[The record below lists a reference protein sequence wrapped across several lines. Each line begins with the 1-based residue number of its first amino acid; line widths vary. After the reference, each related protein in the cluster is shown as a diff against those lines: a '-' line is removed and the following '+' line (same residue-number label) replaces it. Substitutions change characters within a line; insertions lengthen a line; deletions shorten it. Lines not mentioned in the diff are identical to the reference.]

1 MDFKVPSAELAAK
14 GVAQAGLKRPAAEV
28 SVGSAPTPAW
38 FRFLVPS
45 VADLIFLVL
54 LVALTYGAL
63 APKLLG
69 DAGTGWH
76 IRDGE
81 RILET
86 HAFPHTDSFS
96 STMSGRPWY
105 AWEWLFDVAI
115 AGVHHCMG
123 LNGVVFFGAL
133 VIAAAFALLFR
144 YTVKRG
150 GGLPVTVILLVLS
163 IGASTIHLFAR
174 PHVLSWLLTVIWFRA
189 LDSSESAANGRNHR
203 LFWLP
208 VMMLL
213 WANVHGG
220 FLLGFALLGLYLAG
234 GAIEYF
240 ISHRPVETQL
250 AAPPDGD
257 RQTIAKRLRH
267 LATITALALL
277 ASLVNPYG
285 YKLHLHV
292 YQYLTNRFLMNHI
305 DEFLSPNFHGVAQ
318 QCFATLLL
326 ITILAL
332 ASARAR
338 PRPTHLLVILFAAYS
353 GLYAS
358 RNLPTSS
365 ILLTLIVAPIL
376 SQTMAAGIGSPAW
389 MQRLF
394 SRMHFFSER
403 MDKMEF
409 RARGHL
415 WPLALTVFGLAV
427 CLHQGYLGSRQI
439 MDAHFDAERFPVQAV
454 NAIAQDDNR
463 APIFAPDYWGGYL
476 IYRLYPQTL
485 VVVDDR
491 HDLYGEQ
498 FLKDYL
504 RVTRVAPG
512 WDKVLDSKQV
522 TRVLAPAESSL
533 ANILRETTGWQIR
546 YQDKVAVLFERS
558 K

>member
-1 MDFKVPSAELAAK
+1 LDSKAPPAELGADR
-14 GVAQAGLKRPAAEV
+14 VLQAGPQRLPADV
-28 SVGSAPTPAW
+28 SSASTPAW
-38 FRFLVPS
+38 FRFLAPS
-45 VADLIFLVL
+45 VADLIFITL
-54 LVALTYGAL
+54 LVALTCGAY
-63 APKLLG
+63 PSKLLG

-76 IRDGE
+76 IRDGQQ
-81 RILET
+81 IVET
-86 HAFPHTDSFS
+86 HAFPRTDSFS
-96 STMSGRPWY
+96 ATMSGHPWY
-105 AWEWLFDVAI
+105 AWEWLFDIAI
-115 AGVHHCMG
+115 AGVHHWMG
-123 LNGVVFFGAL
+123 LNGVVFFTAL

-150 GGLPVTVILLVLS
+150 GGLPVTVILLVLA

-174 PHVLSWLLTVIWFRA
+174 PHVLSWLLTVIWFRV
-189 LDSSESAANGRNHR
+189 LDASETAPAGKDHH

-208 VMMLL
+208 VLMLL

-234 GAIEYF
+234 GTIEYVM
-240 ISHRPVETQL
+240 SRPSVETQL
-250 AAPPDGD
+250 AAPPAGS
-257 RQTIAKRLRH
+257 RQTIAKRLKH
-267 LATITALALL
+267 LLTITALALL

-285 YKLHLHV
+285 YRLHLHV

-318 QCFATLLL
+318 ECFAALLL
-326 ITILAL
+326 ITMLAL
-332 ASARAR
+332 ASARTR
-338 PRPTHLLVILFAAYS
+338 LRPTHLLVIIFAAYS

-358 RNLPTSS
+358 RKLPTSS

-376 SQTMAAGIGSPAW
+376 SQTIAAGVGRTAW

-394 SRMHFFSER
+394 CRVRSFSER
-403 MDKMEF
+403 MGRMEF
-409 RARGHL
+409 CFDGHL
-415 WPLALTVFGLAV
+415 WPIALAVFGFAV
-427 CLHQGYLGSRQI
+427 CLHQGYLGSRQVL
-439 MDAHFDAERFPVQAV
+439 DAHFDAKRFPVQAV
-454 NAIAQDDNR
+454 NAIAQGDNR

-512 WDKVLDSKQV
+512 WDKVLEEKRISC
-522 TRVLAPAESSL
+522 VLVPAESSL
-533 ANILRETTGWQIR
+533 ANILRETAGWQITYKDR
-546 YQDKVAVLFERS
+546 VGVLFERRR
-558 K
+558 